1 MARILLV
8 DDDSDI
14 REVLRDHLESAGH
27 SVVEAQNGKMGLVA
41 LGQTPCDLV
50 ITDVYMPDGDGI
62 EFITEIH
69 AKAEDL
75 PVIAMSGGGS
85 HDFGLHMLSVSSV
98 LGAKAILA
106 KPFNCDMLLKTVEKV
121 LHTGH

>member
-14 REVLRDHLESAGH
+14 REILRDHLESAGH
-27 SVVEAQNGKMGLVA
+27 SVVEAQNGKVGMVV
-41 LGQTPCDLV
+41 LGENPCDLV

-62 EFITEIH
+62 EFITELH
-69 AKAEDL
+69 ARAEDL
-75 PVIAMSGGGS
+75 PIIAISGGGS

-98 LGAKAILA
+98 LGARAVLA
-106 KPFNCDMLLKTVEKV
+106 KPFNSDLLLETVER
-121 LHTGH
+121 LLQH

>member
-8 DDDSDI
+8 DDDPDI

-27 SVVEAQNGKMGLVA
+27 SVVEAQNGRIGMMVLD
-41 LGQTPCDLV
+41 QNPCDLV
-50 ITDVYMPDGDGI
+50 ITDVYMPDGDGL

-69 AKAEDL
+69 TKAGEL
-75 PVIAMSGGGS
+75 PVIAISGGGS
-85 HDFGLHMLSVSSV
+85 HDFGLRMLSVSSV

-106 KPFNCDMLLKTVEKV
+106 KPFNSEVLLQTVEQV
-121 LHTGH
+121 LRH

>member
-27 SVVEAQNGKMGLVA
+27 SVVEAQNGKIGIAM
-41 LGQTPCDLV
+41 LGETPCDLV

-62 EFITEIH
+62 EFINEIH
-69 AKAEDL
+69 SRAQEL
-75 PVIAMSGGGS
+75 PVIAMSGGGN
-85 HDFGLHMLSVSSV
+85 HDFGLHMLSVTSV

-106 KPFNCDMLLKTVEKV
+106 KPFNSDVLLKTVDKV
-121 LHTGH
+121 LKH

>member
-27 SVVEAQNGKMGLVA
+27 SVVEAQNGKVGMVV
-41 LGQTPCDLV
+41 LGQNPCDLV

-62 EFITEIH
+62 EFITRLHEQ
-69 AKAEDL
+69 AEDL
-75 PVIAMSGGGS
+75 PIIAMSGGGS
-85 HDFGLHMLSVSSV
+85 HDFGLHMLAVTSV
-98 LGAKAILA
+98 LGARAILA
-106 KPFNCDMLLKTVEKV
+106 KPFNCDQLLQTVDRV
-121 LHTGH
+121 LQH

>member
-1 MARILLV
+1 MAKILLV

-27 SVVEAQNGKMGLVA
+27 SVVEAQNGRIGMVMLD
-41 LGQTPCDLV
+41 QNPCDLV
-50 ITDVYMPDGDGI
+50 ITDVYMPDGDGL
-62 EFITEIH
+62 EFISKLH

-75 PVIAMSGGGS
+75 PVIAISGGGS

-98 LGAKAILA
+98 LGARAILA
-106 KPFNCDMLLKTVEKV
+106 KPFNSEVLLQTVEQV
-121 LHTGH
+121 LRH

>member
-1 MARILLV
+1 M

-14 REVLRDHLESAGH
+14 REILRDHLESAGH
-27 SVVEAQNGKMGLVA
+27 SVVEAHNGKVGMLV
-41 LGQTPCDLV
+41 LGENPCDLV

-62 EFITEIH
+62 EFINKLH
-69 AKAEDL
+69 AVAEDL
-75 PVIAMSGGGS
+75 PIIAMSGGGA

-106 KPFNCDMLLKTVEKV
+106 KPFDGDILLETVEKV
-121 LHTGH
+121 LKH

>member
-27 SVVEAQNGKMGLVA
+27 FVVEAQNGKVGMDV
-41 LGQTPCDLV
+41 LGEHPCDLV

-62 EFITEIH
+62 EFINNLH
-69 AKAEDL
+69 AVAEDL
-75 PVIAMSGGGS
+75 PIIAMSGGGS
-85 HDFGLHMLSVSSV
+85 HDIGLHMLSVTSV
-98 LGAKAILA
+98 LGARAILA
-106 KPFNCDMLLKTVEKV
+106 KPFNCEVLLETVDKV
-121 LHTGH
+121 LQH